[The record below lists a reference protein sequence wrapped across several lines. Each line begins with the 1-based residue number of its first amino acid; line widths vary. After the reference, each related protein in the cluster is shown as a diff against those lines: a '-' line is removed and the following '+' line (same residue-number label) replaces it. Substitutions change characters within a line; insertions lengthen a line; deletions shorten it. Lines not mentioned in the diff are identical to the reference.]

1 MSRWK
6 PGSRERL
13 QDAAL
18 DLFQERGYA
27 ATTTAAIAERAG
39 VTDRTFYRH
48 FKDKSDVLFGD
59 EDRLEHLLVGAVTAS
74 RSAAAGVLLEALSA
88 LAEDFEPR
96 RAALVRRAAVVEA
109 VPDLAEREL
118 WKVRSWS
125 QALTDALI
133 EHGEAA
139 FAARAQVEVALALFR
154 TAFHRWTREDEPP
167 SLDELLREAYAAV
180 ELPL

>member
-18 DLFQERGYA
+18 DLFSERGYA
-27 ATTTAAIAERAG
+27 STTTAAIAERAG

-48 FKDKSDVLFGD
+48 FKDKSEVLFGD
-59 EDRLEHLLVGAVTAS
+59 EARLEQVMVDALTAS
-74 RSAAAGVLLEALSA
+74 QAPLRDSVRQVLHA

-96 RAALVRRAAVVEA
+96 RDRMARRASVVES

-118 WKVRSWS
+118 WKLHNWS
-125 QALTDALI
+125 RTLTAALVDR
-133 EHGEAA
+133 GEDA
-139 FAARAQVEVALALFR
+139 FAAHAHTETALALFR
-154 TAFHRWTREDEPP
+154 TAFHRWTRTSDAPA
-167 SLDELLREAYAAV
+167 LGRLIDQAYEAV
-180 ELPL
+180 GL